1 MGHVHVT
8 AVTIERS
15 SRRAGK
21 TINAL
26 QSVQISELDIR
37 VVCLRNARYK
47 AAYEQEYRGWEGID
61 STVNTK
67 AERHVD

>member
-8 AVTIERS
+8 AVTVERS
-15 SRRAGK
+15 SRRVGK
-21 TINAL
+21 TINTL
-26 QSVQISELDIR
+26 QSVQISELDIP
-37 VVCLRNARYK
+37 VLRNARYK